1 MGVNIIGL
9 NSVVFSV
16 VDDIPVDSE
25 THMVTLLISSICWLS
40 KDAHRS
46 KDCVHVFIRV
56 GVHIYFVNL
65 EYLSAQSSKI
75 LIKIGFAYMRV

>member
-1 MGVNIIGL
+1 MKINLLKFNGVVLSLVG
-9 NSVVFSV
+9 
-16 VDDIPVDSE
+16 DISFDSE
-25 THMVTLLISSICWLS
+25 THMVTSLISSICWLC

-46 KDCVHVFIRV
+46 KDCVHVFIGV

-65 EYLSAQSSKI
+65 EYLSAQSLKI